1 MVSILLLFSG
11 CTSRSPS
18 QAPRKKTGCA
28 TLNPA
33 GFSGRWG
40 FLKRWWFGSFGPFG
54 FGFSFG
60 FPFGWWGSVSV
71 EEELEMLREYK
82 RWLEEELER
91 VEEKIAR
98 LEGGR
103 NQS

>member
-1 MVSILLLFSG
+1 M
-11 CTSRSPS
+11 
-18 QAPRKKTGCA
+18 
-28 TLNPA
+28 
-33 GFSGRWG
+33 
-40 FLKRWWFGSFGPFG
+40 KRWWFGSFGPFG

>member
-1 MVSILLLFSG
+1 M
-11 CTSRSPS
+11 
-18 QAPRKKTGCA
+18 
-28 TLNPA
+28 
-33 GFSGRWG
+33 
-40 FLKRWWFGSFGPFG
+40 KRWWFGSFGPFG

-71 EEELEMLREYK
+71 EEELEVLREYR

-91 VEEKIAR
+91 VKERIAR